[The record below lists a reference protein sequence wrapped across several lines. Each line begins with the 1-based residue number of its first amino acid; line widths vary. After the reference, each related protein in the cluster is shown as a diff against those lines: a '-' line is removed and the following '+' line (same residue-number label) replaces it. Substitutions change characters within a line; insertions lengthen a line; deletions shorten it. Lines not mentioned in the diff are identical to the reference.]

1 MKRPSKDQTDRLS
14 GPRPDDRRRAP
25 LELVGQGALAPIRQ
39 GRHCREWWFIAAGSV
54 AGVSI
59 AISEFSALHTEYVGF
74 AAVLAVIAVFV
85 HRRAR
90 ELRGTGDTRFVYLGG
105 AFVAFPL
112 AYVVALAMAAVIV
125 LALVGG
131 VLWALGSALGLFGRP
146 GRTNRT
152 RRGAAS
158 HVNTD
163 GSAKISYA
171 TAMEAKQAAREYQRD
186 FGDEMSSYRCANGR
200 HFHIGHRR

>member
-1 MKRPSKDQTDRLS
+1 MKRLPNARPERPHGQ
-14 GPRPDDRRRAP
+14 RPDDRRRTP
-25 LELVGQGALAPIRQ
+25 LELVGQGAIAPIRR

-59 AISEFSALHTEYVGF
+59 AISEFSTWHTEYVGF
-74 AAVLAVIAVFV
+74 AAVLAVIVVFV

-90 ELRGTGDTRFVYLGG
+90 ELQGAGDTRYVYLGG
-105 AFVAFPL
+105 ALVALPM
-112 AYVVALAMAAVIV
+112 AYVVALVMAAAIV
-125 LALVGG
+125 LAFVGG

-146 GRTNRT
+146 GGTTRV

-158 HVNTD
+158 HVNSD
-163 GSAKISYA
+163 GSAKIAYP
-171 TAMEAKQAAREYQRD
+171 TAAEAKQAAREYQRD